1 MLSVPPRPV
10 LPVRAPPEANKLL
23 EHHFP
28 LLVGAVAPHIPR
40 CGSVCQPCRT
50 AYPLVATPTF
60 LPLRTLCRLSRRP
73 LILPCHTNA
82 RPRVRTPSVD
92 PARKRP
98 LVCPSAGRVAAHV
111 AAAGTTTALVQV
123 VPVLVRVVPLLPRC
137 MSVSSSTWDVW
148 DVGCGMWDVG
158 CGMWDVGC
166 GLWRG
171 RVGCGMWFVAWQG
184 GGERLT
190 GLVVCWC
197 VGVLLRVLLALG
209 SLVHNADEEELET
222 LLKEAIASN
231 PYVKNLCTRLEI
243 ERFPDPGRLSAPAD
257 PLAAMMGETTTPG
270 ALGAEPTSCVCV
282 PSQCRGRVS
291 AQRLSVCLCSDKSC
305 LC

>member
-1 MLSVPPRPV
+1 
-10 LPVRAPPEANKLL
+10 
-23 EHHFP
+23 
-28 LLVGAVAPHIPR
+28 
-40 CGSVCQPCRT
+40 
-50 AYPLVATPTF
+50 
-60 LPLRTLCRLSRRP
+60 
-73 LILPCHTNA
+73 
-82 RPRVRTPSVD
+82 
-92 PARKRP
+92 
-98 LVCPSAGRVAAHV
+98 
-111 AAAGTTTALVQV
+111 
-123 VPVLVRVVPLLPRC
+123 
-137 MSVSSSTWDVW
+137 
-148 DVGCGMWDVG
+148 
-158 CGMWDVGC
+158 
-166 GLWRG
+166 
-171 RVGCGMWFVAWQG
+171 MWFVAWQG